1 MAASIVLE
9 CEKRTKV
16 GSRSARKLRAAGR
29 IPACLQGME
38 GKPNV
43 DIHMDEVEFVASR
56 RHHVHLYDL
65 QVDGEVE
72 SAVVREVQWDALGD
86 AIVHVEFKRVRK
98 DVATESEVELEF
110 YGMPK
115 GGVLNHNVTH
125 LTIRCLPHLIP
136 DSIQVNVEGTEIGT
150 RVRISDLKV
159 PEGVEVLADP
169 DFEVAVIIG
178 MRAEKEEPVLFGD
191 EGEAALPEPAA
202 PPPPPATPPAS

>member
-125 LTIRCLPHLIP
+125 LTIDAGASGI
-136 DSIQVNVEGTEIGT
+136 
-150 RVRISDLKV
+150 
-159 PEGVEVLADP
+159 
-169 DFEVAVIIG
+169 EVAVIIG